1 MGGLLPSHHGPK
13 ECPTAELAS
22 TKATDALCICQIV
35 GTALMMR
42 GDGLEP
48 AR

>member
-1 MGGLLPSHHGPK
+1 MGGLLPSHHGLE

-35 GTALMMR
+35 GPTLMMR
-42 GDGLEP
+42 GDGLER

>member
-1 MGGLLPSHHGPK
+1 MGGLLPSHHGLE

-35 GTALMMR
+35 GPTLMMR